1 MHVENNKYN
10 NKASSKYFY
19 KAESQSR
26 GRKFPKHSVG
36 NFLYMQKTWV
46 SVKMK
51 FQTDFFNQCKI
62 LYGKHCFVSEP
73 PEGLASSLTW
83 TE

>member
-36 NFLYMQKTWV
+36 NFLYMQKNGSQWRWNSKQISLI
-46 SVKMK
+46 SVKSCMENIAL
-51 FQTDFFNQCKI
+51 FQNRLRD
-62 LYGKHCFVSEP
+62 
-73 PEGLASSLTW
+73 
-83 TE
+83 